1 MIIIII
7 LNIYKNF
14 SNFNK
19 CNLFR
24 YLMNNKKIKF
34 IPPLISKMFNIEIL

>member
-19 CNLFR
+19 YNLFR
-24 YLMNNKKIKF
+24 YLMNNKNIKL
-34 IPPLISKMFNIEIL
+34 IPPLISNMFNIEIM